1 MEEQGILNSQKYSWT
16 KKTTQNKKL
25 KNADGEILIPE
36 SYKNKNY
43 NTGAKPNTTDSI
55 RGPRCKSRPLEVW
68 QRWKSHK
75 SEKTASL
82 TNGIG
87 ETGYLHA
94 EEKTLSFSLN
104 LHTNQLQMYQKDQC

>member
-1 MEEQGILNSQKYSWT
+1 MPMERFSF
-16 KKTTQNKKL
+16 L
-25 KNADGEILIPE
+25 KAI
-36 SYKNKNY
+36 KNQNY
-43 NTGAKPNTTDSI
+43 NTGAKPNTMDSI

-82 TNGIG
+82 TNGVG

-94 EEKTLSFSLN
+94 EEKTFILLSQHAHKST
-104 LHTNQLQMYQKDQC
+104 TNVSKRSVL